1 MARYSIRFKE
11 SVKKDLRKIPKR
23 DIQRILARIELLADD
38 PRSPQ
43 SEMLTGDDKYRIRQG
58 TYRILYDIEDDVL
71 TVCVVKIGHRRDVY
85 RSR

>member
-23 DIQRILARIELLADD
+23 EIQRILMRIESLSDN
-38 PRSPQ
+38 PRPPQ

-58 TYRILYDIEDDVL
+58 TYRILYEIEDDIL
-71 TVCVVKIGHRRDVY
+71 TVCVVKVGHRRDVY
-85 RSR
+85 RK